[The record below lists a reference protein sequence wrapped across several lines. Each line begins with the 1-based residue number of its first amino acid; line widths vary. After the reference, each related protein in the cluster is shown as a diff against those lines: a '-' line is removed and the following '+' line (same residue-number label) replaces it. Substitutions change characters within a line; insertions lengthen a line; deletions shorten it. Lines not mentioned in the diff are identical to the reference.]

1 MNKRLFLDSI
11 MKDRSYPDA
20 GKALYDAILLSIDS
34 DKIILDFNG
43 ISSVP
48 SMFLNVSIGRLISE
62 RGTAFIKE
70 KIGFSNITASQV
82 QRIKEYVDRFDK
94 TLS

>member
-1 MNKRLFLDSI
+1 MNKRLFLDNI
-11 MKDRSYPDA
+11 MRDRSYPDA
-20 GKALYDAILLSIDS
+20 GKALYDAILLSLDS

-62 RGTAFIKE
+62 RGVEFIKG

-82 QRIKEYVDRFDK
+82 QRIKEYVGRFENS
-94 TLS
+94 LS

>member
-1 MNKRLFLDSI
+1 MNRILVADTLRQGCF
-11 MKDRSYPDA
+11 PEA
-20 GKALYDAILLSIDS
+20 GRVLYEEILSRENSS
-34 DKIILDFNG
+34 DKIVIDFEG
-43 ISSVP
+43 VSSVP

-62 RGTAFIKE
+62 RGVAFIKE

-82 QRIKEYVDRFDK
+82 QRIKEYVDRFDN

>member
-1 MNKRLFLDSI
+1 MNKRLFLDNF

-20 GKALYDAILLSIDS
+20 GKALYDAILLCTDC
-34 DKIILDFNG
+34 DKIILDFRG

-62 RGTAFIKE
+62 RGAAFIKE

-82 QRIKEYVDRFDK
+82 QRIKEYVDRFDN

>member
-1 MNKRLFLDSI
+1 MNKRLFLDNF

-20 GKALYDAILLSIDS
+20 GKALYDAILLSLDS

-62 RGTAFIKE
+62 RGVSFIKG

-82 QRIKEYVDRFDK
+82 QRIKEYVDRFENP
-94 TLS
+94 LS

>member
-11 MKDRSYPDA
+11 MRDRSYPDA
-20 GKALYDAILLSIDS
+20 GKALYDAILLCSDC

-62 RGTAFIKE
+62 RGVAFIKG

-82 QRIKEYVDRFDK
+82 QRIKEYVDRFDN
-94 TLS
+94 SVS